1 MAALT
6 GTVASKARN
15 GSSIK
20 IGEDWYGAFKGKG
33 LEAVEQGHTV
43 QIEWDYD
50 KTGKYR
56 NIKSCMVVGGS
67 ARPAQAMGASGSSN
81 GGGGYSNLGV
91 ELGHASKLA
100 MDMVLAMYDPRSVGD
115 DDFYTDWAKHTRK
128 VYKTMQSLRAEFS
141 KPAETAAPAAP
152 KEEESIF

>member
-1 MAALT
+1 MATMT

-20 IGEDWYGAFKGKG
+20 IGDDWYGAFKGKG
-33 LEAVEQGHTV
+33 LEQIEQGHTV
-43 QIEWDYD
+43 QVDWDFD

-56 NIKSCMVVGGS
+56 NIKSVSVVGG
-67 ARPAQAMGASGSSN
+67 APRAPAQATG

-100 MDMVLAMYDPRSVGD
+100 MDLVLAIHDPRNVGD
-115 DDFYTDWAKHTRK
+115 DDFYHDWMKHTRK
-128 VYKTMQSLRAEFS
+128 VYKAMSALRTEMS
-141 KPAETAAPAAP
+141 KPAESPAPAPA
-152 KEEESIF
+152 EEESIF

>member
-1 MAALT
+1 MATLT

-33 LEAVEQGHTV
+33 LETIEQGHNV
-43 QIEWDYD
+43 QVEWDYD

-56 NIKSCMVVGGS
+56 NIRSVVALGGTAV
-67 ARPAQAMGASGSSN
+67 ARPAMAAGGS
-81 GGGGYSNLGV
+81 GGGYSNLGV

-100 MDMVLAMYDPRSVGD
+100 MDLALAMHDPRNVGD
-115 DDFYTDWAKHTRK
+115 DDFYADWIKHTRK
-128 VYKTMQSLRAEFS
+128 VYKAMSALRAEMS
-141 KPAETAAPAAP
+141 KPVEAPVEAQAEAQ
-152 KEEESIF
+152 EESIF

>member
-33 LEAVEQGHTV
+33 LETVEQGHTV

-56 NIKSCMVVGGS
+56 NIKSVMVVGGA
-67 ARPAQAMGASGSSN
+67 ARAPAQASGGSS
-81 GGGGYSNLGV
+81 GGGYSNLGV

-100 MDMVLAMYDPRSVGD
+100 MDLVLNMHDPRNVGD
-115 DDFYTDWAKHTRK
+115 DDFYADWAKHTRK
-128 VYKTMQSLRAEFS
+128 VYKTMQALRAEFS
-141 KPAETAAPAAP
+141 KPTEAAPVAP

>member
-20 IGEDWYGAFKGKG
+20 IGDDWYGAFKGKG
-33 LEAVEQGHTV
+33 LETVEQGHTV

-56 NIKSCMVVGGS
+56 NIKSCMVVGGA
-67 ARPAQAMGASGSSN
+67 ARAPAQVSGGTGSN
-81 GGGGYSNLGV
+81 GYSNLGV

-100 MDMVLAMYDPRSVGD
+100 MDICLAMHDPRNVGD
-115 DDFYTDWAKHTRK
+115 DDFYNDWAKHTRK
-128 VYKTMQSLRAEFS
+128 VYKTMQALRTEFS

>member
-20 IGEDWYGAFKGKG
+20 IGDDWYGAFKGKG
-33 LEAVEQGHTV
+33 LETVEQGHTV
-43 QIEWDYD
+43 QIEWDFD

-56 NIKSCMVVGGS
+56 NIKSVMVVGGT
-67 ARPAQAMGASGSSN
+67 ARPAQAAGGSS
-81 GGGGYSNLGV
+81 GGGYSNLGV

-100 MDMVLAMYDPRSVGD
+100 MDMVLNMSDPRNVGD
-115 DDFYTDWAKHTRK
+115 DDFYSEWIKHTRK
-128 VYKTMQSLRAEFS
+128 VYKSMHALRTEFS
-141 KPAETAAPAAP
+141 KPQEAAPAEVA
-152 KEEESIF
+152 EESIF

>member
-20 IGEDWYGAFKGKG
+20 IGDDWYGAFKGKG
-33 LEAVEQGHTV
+33 LEAIEQGHTV

-56 NIKSCMVVGGS
+56 NIKSVSVLGGAPRAPAQVTGGS
-67 ARPAQAMGASGSSN
+67 
-81 GGGGYSNLGV
+81 GGYSNLGV

-100 MDMVLAMYDPRSVGD
+100 MDICLAMHDPRNVGD
-115 DDFYTDWAKHTRK
+115 DDFYSDWAKHTRK

-141 KPAETAAPAAP
+141 KPAETAASAAP